1 MQEVLNA
8 ALGPILF
15 LLRQVDAVLS
25 AGSIENARDAIGETE
40 ERRALVAAFGSADQ
54 STNSAA

>member
-1 MQEVLNA
+1 MEGVLNA
-8 ALGPILF
+8 ALGPISF

-25 AGSIENARDAIGETE
+25 AGSIENARDAIREAE
-40 ERRALVAAFGSADQ
+40 ARRALAAAFGSADQ